1 MGFAAESR
9 ERARPV
15 LPLAGL
21 VDVLFLLLI
30 FVMATY
36 SVREQEL
43 EIDIGLPTAET
54 GEAGSVQ
61 ALKVIISF
69 DQDGQLFLGNRP
81 MTMERLGGE
90 LEKLA
95 SDEPNQPV
103 IIRGDGRAPYGV
115 LLEIMDRAKLAGLND
130 VKLAVVREE

>member
-30 FVMATY
+30 FVMSTY
-36 SVREQEL
+36 SIREQEL
-43 EIDIGLPTAET
+43 EIDVGLPAAET
-54 GEAGSVQ
+54 GEAGSAD
-61 ALKVIISF
+61 ALKVVISF
-69 DQDGQLFLGNRP
+69 DQDGRLFLGDRAVA
-81 MTMERLGGE
+81 MEDLRGE
-90 LEKLA
+90 LEELA
-95 SDEPNQPV
+95 SFAPDQPV
-103 IIRGDGRAPYGV
+103 IVRGDARAQYGV
-115 LLEIMDRAKLAGLND
+115 LLQIMDQAKLAGLND

>member
-43 EIDIGLPTAET
+43 VVEVGLPTAET
-54 GEAGSVQ
+54 GEAGSAE
-61 ALKVIISF
+61 ALKVVISF
-69 DQDGQLFLGNRP
+69 DESGRLFLGDRSVA
-81 MTMERLGGE
+81 MEDLRGE
-90 LEKLA
+90 LEELA
-95 SDEPNQPV
+95 SFAPDQPV

-115 LLEIMDRAKLAGLND
+115 LLEIMDHAKLAGLSD